1 MTAKTAEDAAVLAR
15 AWKSER
21 SSVNK
26 VELIIEKDIV
36 VIADQSQ
43 WLRSDC
49 QEDRF
54 RGSMIPLSCRPGKLG
69 RGGGGIT
76 DGHLLGGSS
85 ALGRGNIWQYM
96 KVITISRLKRS
107 LLAFIKSNTFIL
119 FFKNQKF

>member
-43 WLRSDC
+43 WLRNDC
-49 QEDRF
+49 QEDGF

-69 RGGGGIT
+69 RGGGGGLPT
-76 DGHLLGGSS
+76 GTFLEVHLRWVE
-85 ALGRGNIWQYM
+85 AIFGN
-96 KVITISRLKRS
+96 T
-107 LLAFIKSNTFIL
+107 
-119 FFKNQKF
+119 

>member
-54 RGSMIPLSCRPGKLG
+54 RGSMIPLSCRQGKLG
-69 RGGGGIT
+69 RGGGGGIA
-76 DGHLLGGSS
+76 DGHLLGVLGEVFICVGS
-85 ALGRGNIWQYM
+85 RQYLA
-96 KVITISRLKRS
+96 IHESYNYISTEEV
-107 LLAFIKSNTFIL
+107 FVGVYQI
-119 FFKNQKF
+119 

>member
-54 RGSMIPLSCRPGKLG
+54 RGSMMIPLSCRQGKLG
-69 RGGGGIT
+69 RGGGGGIA
-76 DGHLLGGSS
+76 DGHLLGVLGEVFICVGS
-85 ALGRGNIWQYM
+85 RQYLA
-96 KVITISRLKRS
+96 IHESYNYISTEEV
-107 LLAFIKSNTFIL
+107 FVGVYQI
-119 FFKNQKF
+119 

>member
-69 RGGGGIT
+69 RGGGGDYRRAPSWRFICV
-76 DGHLLGGSS
+76 GSRQYLAIHESYNYIS
-85 ALGRGNIWQYM
+85 AEEVFVGVYQI
-96 KVITISRLKRS
+96 
-107 LLAFIKSNTFIL
+107 
-119 FFKNQKF
+119 